1 MLHIGKRIQEVV
13 KERGITVVAFARA
26 IPCSRENAYRIFKND
41 NIDILLLKRISQVL
55 KHDFFIE
62 ISECYEWRHM

>member
-26 IPCSRENAYRIFKND
+26 ISCSRENVYRIFKND
-41 NIDILLLKRISQVL
+41 NIDVHQLKRIGRIL
-55 KHDFFIE
+55 DHNFFKD
-62 ISECYEWRHM
+62 ISECD